1 MQGVDWRIIA
11 AFAVI
16 YLVWGSTYLANFWAI
31 ATIPPFLMGGVRFLT
46 AGSLLYAYTLTYDRS
61 PPTRRQVR
69 NAAGIGFLFLTCGTG
84 TVVWAEQFIDTSL
97 VALLIAFEPLLI
109 MLLLWALLGSR
120 PSRMAWVGA
129 GVSIVGVCLLVG
141 QPRISGTPESLLG
154 LAAILFGMAC
164 WAVGSIYI
172 GRLDM
177 GKNRFRAT
185 AMQMLTAGVTLLLIS
200 LPLQEWDGF
209 AWPQVSLTSWLC
221 LVYLIFFGAILAFS
235 CFNFLLSRVS
245 PEKVATSTYVN
256 PVVALLLGVSLNNE
270 ALTVAAVVA
279 GALMLTGVWF
289 INSAR

>member
-1 MQGVDWRIIA
+1 MQGVDWRIVA

-46 AGSLLYAYTLTYDRS
+46 AGGLLYAYTLTYDRRL
-61 PPTRRQVR
+61 PTRIQVR

-109 MLLLWALLGSR
+109 MLLMYALLGSR

-129 GVSIVGVCLLVG
+129 AVSIVGVGLLVG

-177 GKNRFRAT
+177 GRNRFRAT
-185 AMQMLTAGVTLLLIS
+185 AIQMLTAGVTLLLTQCPPPGMER
-200 LPLQEWDGF
+200 LRVVPGLAQ
-209 AWPQVSLTSWLC
+209 
-221 LVYLIFFGAILAFS
+221 ILALPALPH
-235 CFNFLLSRVS
+235 LLRGHPGV
-245 PEKVATSTYVN
+245 
-256 PVVALLLGVSLNNE
+256 LL
-270 ALTVAAVVA
+270 
-279 GALMLTGVWF
+279 F
-289 INSAR
+289 